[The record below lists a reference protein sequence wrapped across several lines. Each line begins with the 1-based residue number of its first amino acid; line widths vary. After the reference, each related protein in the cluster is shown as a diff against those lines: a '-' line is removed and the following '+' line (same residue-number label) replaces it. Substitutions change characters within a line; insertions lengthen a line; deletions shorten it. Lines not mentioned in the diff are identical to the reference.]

1 MRYFLILAVIMLI
14 LSVGCA
20 NRSPSP
26 GPENEEVGLQAETSV
41 AEGEA
46 VGVIDP
52 TANLDQGDA
61 EIGREYF
68 YGENRGRCLDCH
80 TLNGEG
86 EAGGYALDDVG
97 LRRDP
102 EWLAIF
108 INNPRDLRPEVARM
122 PPYRGDEEGATIA
135 DIVAFLM
142 TLKTPVEHPESGDV
156 KPEGEPEAH
165 YPENGGHGGGHGSF

>member
-1 MRYFLILAVIMLI
+1 MRLSLI
-14 LSVGCA
+14 LSAIFILLFCGCA
-20 NRSPSP
+20 TQSPA
-26 GPENEEVGLQAETSV
+26 PEEIATDDVAETSV
-41 AEGEA
+41 AETEP
-46 VGVIDP
+46 VEVIDP

-86 EAGGYALDDVG
+86 EPGGYPLDDAG

-102 EWLAIF
+102 EWLAVF

-122 PPYRGDEEGATIA
+122 PPYRGDEAGATIA
-135 DIVAFLM
+135 DVVAFLM
-142 TLKTPVEHPESGDV
+142 TLQTPVDHPESTDV
-156 KPEGEPEAH
+156 KPEDEPNAY
-165 YPENGGHGGGHGSF
+165 YPDNNGHGGGHGGY